1 MKTKVCLLIVVVDLF
16 SVRSLSNYT
25 VINSGWRVKY
35 NFGKLNMFR
44 GIATRI
50 VHRSFATVHATPP
63 PPSVTKDIQNRIWEA
78 KRLRYPT
85 KVPQNPIK
93 SSTEVNES
101 GPGKTTPIVLT
112 DQTVR
117 LLERLSLVNL
127 DSKEAYKTLQDSI
140 EFASRILHIETDGVQ
155 PLYCVL
161 EQHKLTLRPDIV
173 DDGGCQEEV
182 LKNAAITEE
191 EYFVAPPGNIP
202 LEQS

>member
-1 MKTKVCLLIVVVDLF
+1 ML
-16 SVRSLSNYT
+16 
-25 VINSGWRVKY
+25 
-35 NFGKLNMFR
+35 R

-63 PPSVTKDIQNRIWEA
+63 PSTTKDIQNSIWKA
-78 KRLRYPT
+78 KHLRYPT
-85 KVPQNPIK
+85 KVPQNPVE
-93 SSTEVNES
+93 SSKEVNNSE
-101 GPGKTTPIVLT
+101 PGKTTTPIVLT

-127 DSKEAYKTLQDSI
+127 DSKEAYKTLHDSI
-140 EFASRILHIETDGVQ
+140 EFASRILHIETDGVE